1 MTLPFRRSTAT
12 VKPAFADDALQT
24 ASAITGGIVIIFF
37 LRLLMLIEVPSWR
50 AKLVSPV
57 GADEERWETVLVVTG
72 LRFRQYSALSGPSA
86 RTSRNRLRSSL
97 VGRP

>member
-37 LRLLMLIEVPSWR
+37 LTLLMLIEVPSWR
-50 AKLVSPV
+50 AKLVSLV
-57 GADEERWETVLVVTG
+57 GTDEQRWETALVVTG
-72 LRFRQYSALSGPSA
+72 LRFR
-86 RTSRNRLRSSL
+86 
-97 VGRP
+97 